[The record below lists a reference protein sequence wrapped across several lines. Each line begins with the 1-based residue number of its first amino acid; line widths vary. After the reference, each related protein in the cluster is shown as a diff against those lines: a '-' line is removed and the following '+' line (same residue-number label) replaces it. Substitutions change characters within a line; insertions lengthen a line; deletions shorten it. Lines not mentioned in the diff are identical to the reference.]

1 LDLLLGEVM
10 ATLRDIKRR
19 IGAVANTAKI
29 TQAMRMVSSAKLKRA
44 QEAIIN
50 ARPYSFLLK
59 SNLERLIGSIGE
71 EYYHPLLEHRTEIK
85 NICLVVITS
94 DRGLCGSFNSNLI
107 RFVGKTINEE
117 IKPKYPNARIS
128 MIRIGKRGISGIKF
142 GDIDYIKNISGISG
156 RIDYKVVDEISKFI
170 INGYVEGTFDKV
182 VFFFNEFKNILIQ
195 VPKYFNLL
203 PFERSTEVESYFKPK
218 DKHSVETQK
227 ALQKNL
233 IYIFEPD
240 QKTILDKLLPLYI
253 ENQILRILLESN
265 AAEHAARR
273 MAMEN
278 ATNNA
283 KELIKHLELV
293 YNKERQAA
301 ITKEMLE
308 IVGGANALKGQ

>member
-1 LDLLLGEVM
+1 M

-19 IGAVANTAKI
+19 IGAVASTAKI

-44 QEAIIN
+44 QDAIVN
-50 ARPYSFLLK
+50 ARHY
-59 SNLERLIGSIGE
+59 SNLLETNLKRLVEAVGD
-71 EYYHPLLEHRTEIK
+71 EYYHPLLEKRAKTN

-107 RFVGKTINEE
+107 RFVSRFVEQDLRKE
-117 IKPKYPNARIS
+117 YPDAHIS
-128 MIRIGKRGISGIKF
+128 IIRVGRRGISGIKLQNVS
-142 GDIDYIKNISGISG
+142 YIKDISGISG
-156 RIDYKVVDEISKFI
+156 KINYQVIDEIAKYLIDGFVDKS
-170 INGYVEGTFDKV
+170 FDKV
-182 VFFFNEFKNILIQ
+182 FFAFNEFKNILVQ
-195 VPKYFNLL
+195 VPKIFKLL
-203 PFERSTEVESYFKPK
+203 PFERTENLGTYFKDKKKENFVEEKPK
-218 DKHSVETQK
+218 
-227 ALQKNL
+227 KNL

-240 QKTILDKLLPLYI
+240 QKTILDKLIPLYI
-253 ENQILRILLESN
+253 KNQILRILLESN

-283 KELIKHLELV
+283 KDLIRHLELI

>member
-1 LDLLLGEVM
+1 M

-19 IGAVANTAKI
+19 MGAVASTAKI

-44 QEAIIN
+44 QDAILN
-50 ARPYSFLLK
+50 ARPYSTLLK
-59 SNLERLIGSIGE
+59 LYLDKLIESLGDS
-71 EYYHPLLEHRTEIK
+71 YFHPLLEKREK
-85 NICLVVITS
+85 VNNVCFVVVTS

-107 RFVGKTINEE
+107 RFTSKFIEQD
-117 IKPKYPNARIS
+117 IKSNYPEARIS

-142 GDIDYIKNISGISG
+142 QDINYIKNISGISG
-156 RIDYKVVDEISKFI
+156 RIDYQIIDDLGKILIDGFVDRRFDRVYFI
-170 INGYVEGTFDKV
+170 
-182 VFFFNEFKNILIQ
+182 FNEFKNILMQ
-195 VPKYFNLL
+195 VPKAFQFL
-203 PFERSTEVESYFKPK
+203 PFERTQSPEGYFKSK
-218 DKHSVETQK
+218 QKSTQEEESK
-227 ALQKNL
+227 GHRNL

-240 QKTILDKLLPLYI
+240 SKTILDSLIPLYVK
-253 ENQILRILLESN
+253 NQILRILLESN

-283 KELIKHLELV
+283 KELIRHLELV

-308 IVGGANALKGQ
+308 IVGGANALKG

>member
-1 LDLLLGEVM
+1 M

-19 IGAVANTAKI
+19 IGAVASTAKI

-59 SNLERLIGSIGE
+59 SNLERLITSIGE
-71 EYYHPLLEHRTEIK
+71 EYYHPLLEQRNEVR

-117 IKPKYPNARIS
+117 LKPNYPDAQLS

-142 GDIDYIKNISGISG
+142 ENIDYIKDISGISG
-156 RIDYKVVDEISKFI
+156 RVDYSVVENLSKLI
-170 INGYVEGTFDKV
+170 IEGYSEGKFDKV
-182 VFFFNEFKNILIQ
+182 IFFFNEFKNILIQ
-195 VPKYFNLL
+195 VPRLFNLL
-203 PFERSTEVESYFKPK
+203 PFEKSTDVESYFNPK
-218 DKHSVETQK
+218 DKSASESQK
-227 ALQKNL
+227 ISSKNIL
-233 IYIFEPD
+233 FIFEPD
-240 QKTILDKLLPLYI
+240 PKTILDTLLPRYI
-253 ENQILRILLESN
+253 ENQILRIILESN

-283 KELIKHLELV
+283 KDLIKHLELV

>member
-1 LDLLLGEVM
+1 M

-19 IGAVANTAKI
+19 IGAVASTAKI

-44 QEAIIN
+44 QDAIYN
-50 ARPYSFLLK
+50 ARHYS
-59 SNLERLIGSIGE
+59 NMLETSIKKLVEATGF
-71 EYYHPLLEHRTEIK
+71 EYFHPLLEKRERVN

-107 RFVGKTINEE
+107 RFVTRYIEKE
-117 IKPKYPNARIS
+117 IKEQYPDAKIS
-128 MIRIGKRGISGIKF
+128 MIRIGKRGVSGIKLS
-142 GDIDYIKNISGISG
+142 DINYIKNITGISG
-156 RIDYKVVDEISKFI
+156 KIDYEVIDELGKFLIDGFVDRR
-170 INGYVEGTFDKV
+170 FDKV
-182 VFFFNEFKNILIQ
+182 VFAFNEFKNILMQ
-195 VPKYFNLL
+195 VPKLFNLL
-203 PFERSTEVESYFKPK
+203 PFEKTEKLESYFKGKEKKEEKKEERP
-218 DKHSVETQK
+218 T
-227 ALQKNL
+227 KNL

-240 QKTILDKLLPLYI
+240 QKTILDNLIPMYI
-253 ENQILRILLESN
+253 KNQILRIMLESN

-283 KELIKHLELV
+283 KELIRHLELV

-308 IVGGANALKGQ
+308 IVGGANALKGK